1 MHSVSHI
8 CFIHVLATQ
17 EIYIM
22 LIIYFCVCFHVLFVL
37 EKTFCG
43 ATVHEGLTKVL
54 LGGYTNVRTI
64 QLLNQ
69 LCNESQ
75 DEDDV
80 ERDACYGCF
89 FRASNRPSGYPML
102 LSMSAC
108 ADLYLD
114 DSNYGHCSGYLKNA
128 TTNAATRAT
137 PTTIYCTFLECI
149 RQVNKDNL
157 IRQCVREAL
166 DLIPDFSTEEIP
178 LAQLFVN
185 TTACILAKT
194 RCGALNPITGSA
206 HEHLDI
212 SKLPIP
218 SINAILIN
226 SNYDMNIVQLPFVQG
241 AIDDCAKYRSVQQ
254 APWPSV
260 QC

>member
-1 MHSVSHI
+1 MSSH
-8 CFIHVLATQ
+8 V
-17 EIYIM
+17 EE
-22 LIIYFCVCFHVLFVL
+22 FVL
-37 EKTFCG
+37 CEIL
-43 ATVHEGLTKVL
+43 E
-54 LGGYTNVRTI
+54 N
-64 QLLNQ
+64 QLLPVLQ
-69 LCNESQ
+69 QE
-75 DEDDV
+75 
-80 ERDACYGCF
+80 
-89 FRASNRPSGYPML
+89 
-102 LSMSAC
+102 LSIQ
-108 ADLYLD
+108 
-114 DSNYGHCSGYLKNA
+114 G
-128 TTNAATRAT
+128 
-137 PTTIYCTFLECI
+137 
-149 RQVNKDNL
+149 

>member
-1 MHSVSHI
+1 
-8 CFIHVLATQ
+8 
-17 EIYIM
+17 M
-22 LIIYFCVCFHVLFVL
+22 LIIYLYLFVTIFFVL
-37 EKTFCG
+37 EKTLCE

-54 LGGYTNVRTI
+54 LGGYTNVRTV

-69 LCNESQ
+69 LCNDSQ

-80 ERDACYGCF
+80 VGRDACYGCF

-108 ADLYLD
+108 ANLYLD
-114 DSNYGHCSGYLKNA
+114 DSNYGHCSAYLKNA
-128 TTNAATRAT
+128 TSNAETRAT
-137 PTTIYCTFLECI
+137 PTTIYCMFLECI
-149 RQVNKDNL
+149 RQVNKDSL

-166 DLIPDFSTEEIP
+166 DIIPDFVMEDTP

-194 RCGALNPITGSA
+194 RCGGLNPITGSEQ
-206 HEHLDI
+206 EHLNF
-212 SKLPIP
+212 SKLSIP

-241 AIDDCAKYRSVQQ
+241 AIDDCAKYRNIQQ
-254 APWPSV
+254 ASWPSV